1 MQRIN
6 DFLNFIL
13 IKNRIKTIYVLL
25 IVLIFNFIYD
35 RISSNRE
42 LSSKLVSIN
51 SVRFDLPEI
60 LKKGK
65 ITVLAE
71 NSSTSFFIY
80 RGKKMGF
87 EYEVLKEFANELGVE
102 LEVKIVDDLDE
113 ITKRLNEGEGDI
125 VACNYTIT
133 KDRCKEIDFSIP
145 TMRTNQV
152 LIQRKPKN
160 WEKMKP
166 YQWKEKMLVDPSQL
180 FQKKIHVWRNSSY
193 YQRLI
198 HLQEEIGDTIYIQEQ
213 DGRTGAEELIEMVSE
228 GMIDYTV
235 TEANLARINLQF
247 YENIDID
254 LSLSIKQKIAFGLRK
269 SSPLLKARIDKW
281 LESYMRKTAFKYIK
295 HKYYD
300 IAQVSKSIKT
310 EFRSLKGGELSLYD
324 TYFKAAAKKYGWDWR
339 LLASLSYQESKFNP
353 NAISFGGAYSMMQFM
368 PGTGPKYGV
377 FPYSTPQTQ
386 IMGGM
391 RKLSDD
397 YISWSVIPDKVQRQK
412 FTIATYNSG
421 RSHVEDAR
429 YLAEKHGLNPN
440 IWDDNVEIMMLNLSK
455 KEYYREEGV
464 KSGAAKGS
472 VTYRYVRDI
481 FSRYAMYS
489 TLYH

>member
-1 MQRIN
+1 MQRFN
-6 DFLNFIL
+6 DFLFFIL
-13 IKNRIKTIYVLL
+13 VKNRIKTIYALL
-25 IVLIFNFIYD
+25 IVLIFTFIYD
-35 RISSNRE
+35 RISVNRD
-42 LSSKLVSIN
+42 LSVNSVYAN

-102 LEVKIVDDLDE
+102 LEVKIVDNLDD

-125 VACNYTIT
+125 VACNYTVT

-160 WEKMKP
+160 WEKMET

-235 TEANLARINLQF
+235 TEANLARINLRF
-247 YENIDID
+247 YDNLDID

-300 IAQVSKSIKT
+300 ITQVSTAIKT
-310 EFRSLKGGELSLYD
+310 EFRSLKGGELSIYD
-324 TYFKAAAKKYGWDWR
+324 SYFKSSAKKYGWDWR

-377 FPYSTPQTQ
+377 FPYSAPQTQ

-429 YLAEKHGLNPN
+429 YLAGKHGLNPN
-440 IWDDNVEIMMLNLSK
+440 VWDDNVEIMMLNLSK
-455 KEYYREEGV
+455 KEYYRDAGV

-472 VTYRYVRDI
+472 VTHRYVREI
-481 FSRYAMYS
+481 FSRYEMYS